1 MRSTKLSSPVPQQ
14 RNRSVAFSSS
24 DKMTAVNVPQLV
36 YELLV
41 LDCEPVGTKRK
52 LFLPKVNLA
61 PEPGGKII

>member
-1 MRSTKLSSPVPQQ
+1 
-14 RNRSVAFSSS
+14 
-24 DKMTAVNVPQLV
+24 MTAVNVPQLA